1 MTSWK
6 PSGSTNN
13 NKPPSLSLGSSL
25 KEKVSEQKGLRNRL
39 GATSPRSPTLALTAD
54 SQDPGRGEGVQG
66 MGESLDSRE
75 GPAIPGAVPGCSR
88 GETEPEKKG
97 DWPEIIQPA
106 GTRLRLGL

>member
-1 MTSWK
+1 
-6 PSGSTNN
+6 
-13 NKPPSLSLGSSL
+13 
-25 KEKVSEQKGLRNRL
+25 
-39 GATSPRSPTLALTAD
+39 
-54 SQDPGRGEGVQG
+54 

-106 GTRLRLGL
+106 GTRLRLGLQPVGRARVFSTIPAAFSEEKASNVGVLERNVSLRGSPKSEHQDESQVL